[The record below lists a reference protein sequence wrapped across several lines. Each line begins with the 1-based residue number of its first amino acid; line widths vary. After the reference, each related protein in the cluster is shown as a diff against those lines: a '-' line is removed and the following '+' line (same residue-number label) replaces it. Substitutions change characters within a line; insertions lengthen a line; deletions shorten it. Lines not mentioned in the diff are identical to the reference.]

1 MHSLVMS
8 LYVAALFF
16 VLTPGVLLNMPGKN
30 LIAVALLHAAVFA
43 LVFCMTHKLVE
54 DLSRTMVNENFVYSL
69 TNTTSLIGKSCSTN
83 SDCPPGSGCWENS
96 DGQYVC
102 K

>member
-1 MHSLVMS
+1 MI

-16 VLTPGVLLNMPGKN
+16 VLTPGVLLNIPGKN
-30 LIAVALLHAAVFA
+30 LIGAALLHAALFA
-43 LVFCMTHKLVE
+43 LVFGLTHKLVQ
-54 DLSRTMVNENFVYSL
+54 DLGRTMVNENFTYSL
-69 TNTTSLIGKSCSTN
+69 TNTTLLIGKPCSTN

-96 DGQYVC
+96 EGESVC